1 MSAFGGLSDDHLFS
15 LDDDPPAPPPGT
27 PHAPPPAYPA
37 DDPPPSPPHLTD
49 DYFLSDDAPQDDGPP
64 SWPPAGGDGDGGEH
78 FEGDDYVQGDRAAAR
93 SNAAARLLEG
103 LNDAQRAAVEHRGGP
118 LLVVA
123 GAGSGKTRVLTRRI
137 AHLLA
142 TDAAAPWQILAIT
155 FTNKAADEMRRR
167 VVDLVGKRAE
177 RMWVSTFHSAC
188 LRILRTH
195 APRLGYQG
203 AFTVYDDSDSR
214 RLIEIITAELGL
226 DTKRFPSRSI
236 AAVIGQAKSELVGPE
251 AFEEDASFG
260 ADPFRRRIA
269 QVYLEYQRRL
279 LAANAMDFD
288 DLLMQAARVL
298 QTCDDVRRSY
308 QDRFTHVL
316 VDEYQDTNRAQNEIV
331 LLLGRDHGNVTVVGD
346 SDQSVYRWR
355 GADIRNI
362 LEFEDAFPNA
372 TTVLLEQN
380 YRSTQT
386 ILDAANAVIANNTSR
401 RPKRLFT
408 DDAVGD
414 PICRYRAEDEHDE
427 ATWVASEVVR
437 LRTAHDLSYG
447 DVAVFYRTNAQS
459 RVVEEALVRAG
470 VPYKVIGGT
479 RFYDRREVKDLL
491 AYLRVLANP
500 DDEVSAR
507 RILNVPKR
515 GIGNTSVLRLTA
527 WATSQPVRRSVADAL
542 AHAEEAGLT
551 GKARAGA
558 DQLDQLLADLRGLV
572 GTVPPG
578 ELVQAVAERSGYL
591 AELVAERTHEA
602 DGRIENIAELVGVAE
617 EYDDLTELLETV
629 ALVSDADELDAQG
642 ARVNLMTLHTA
653 KGLEFP
659 AVFLVGLEDGIF
671 PHFRTLGEPDEL
683 EEERRLCYVG
693 ITRARRWLYLSHA
706 WVRTLWG
713 NTSHNIPSRFL
724 AEIPAELVKD
734 VGVVG
739 GRSGSDWGGSRR
751 RGGDRYGGDRYGG
764 DDRADRG
771 SYRPRSDDW
780 DTGGGPAGAGG
791 SWRTDED
798 GPVFGAGR
806 GPASAGAGAY
816 GDRPGPRRRRE
827 KTTTGAEDLGLAA
840 GDRVVH
846 DHWGEGVVIA
856 TVGKGERAQAKVM
869 FASVGEKRLLLSA
882 TPLKRA

>member
-1 MSAFGGLSDDHLFS
+1 VTASHGLDDDRLFS
-15 LDDDPPAPPPGT
+15 LDDDPPAPPAET
-27 PHAPPPAYPA
+27 PDAPPPASPA
-37 DDPPPSPPHLTD
+37 DDAPPSPPHLTD
-49 DYFLSDDAPQDDGPP
+49 DYFFADDADDAPPP
-64 SWPPAGGDGDGGEH
+64 GDFDRVGVAGGEH
-78 FEGDDYVQGDRAAAR
+78 FEGDDFVQGDRAAAR
-93 SNAAARLLEG
+93 SNYAARLLEG

-142 TDAAAPWQILAIT
+142 TDDAAPWQILAIT
-155 FTNKAADEMRRR
+155 FTNKAADEMRKR

-188 LRILRTH
+188 LRILRSH
-195 APRLGYQG
+195 AHRLGYQG
-203 AFTVYDDSDSR
+203 AFTVYDDTDSR
-214 RLIEIITAELGL
+214 RMIEIVTAELGL

-236 AAVIGQAKSELVGPE
+236 AAVISQAKSELVGPE

-298 QTCDDVRRSY
+298 ATCDDVRQSF
-308 QDRFTHVL
+308 QERFTHVL

-331 LLLGRDHGNVTVVGD
+331 LLLGHDHGNVTVVGD

-362 LEFEDAFPNA
+362 LEFEEAFPNA

-386 ILDAANAVIANNTSR
+386 ILDAANAVIANNTTR

-408 DDAVGD
+408 DDGPGD

-427 ATWVASEVVR
+427 AAWVASEVVR
-437 LRTAHDLSYG
+437 LRTVHDLSYG

-515 GIGNTSVLRLTA
+515 GLGNTSVLRLTA
-527 WATSQPVRRSVADAL
+527 WASSQPVRRSVGDAL
-542 AHAEEAGLT
+542 AHAEDAGLT

-558 DQLDQLLADLRGLV
+558 EQLAQLLDELRGLM
-572 GTVPPG
+572 GSVPPG
-578 ELVQAVAERSGYL
+578 ELVQMVAERSGYL

-629 ALVSDADELDAQG
+629 ALVADADELDSEG
-642 ARVNLMTLHTA
+642 SRVNLMTLHTA

-659 AVFLVGLEDGIF
+659 AVFVVGLEDGIF

-724 AEIPAELVKD
+724 AEVPAELVKD

-739 GRSGSDWGGSRR
+739 GRSSSDWGGPRR
-751 RGGDRYGGDRYGG
+751 RGPRHTDDPYGDNDHGGGFGARESRE
-764 DDRADRG
+764 RAA
-771 SYRPRSDDW
+771 DW
-780 DTGGGPAGAGG
+780 GTGGGGG
-791 SWRTDED
+791 SWRTDDD

-806 GPASAGAGAY
+806 GPAAGAAY
-816 GDRPGPRRRRE
+816 ADRPGPRRLRE
-827 KTTTGAEDLGLAA
+827 KTTTGAEDLGLSA
-840 GDRVVH
+840 GDKVVH
-846 DHWGEGVVIA
+846 DHWGDGVVIA
-856 TVGKGERAQAKVM
+856 TVGKGERAQAKVK

>member
-1 MSAFGGLSDDHLFS
+1 VSAFKGLGDDQLFS
-15 LDDDPPAPPPGT
+15 LDDDPPAPATGT
-27 PHAPPPAYPA
+27 PDAPLPAMPPDDGPPA
-37 DDPPPSPPHLTD
+37 PPHLTD
-49 DYFLSDDAPQDDGPP
+49 DYFE
-64 SWPPAGGDGDGGEH
+64 GGQFEAGEH
-78 FEGDDYVQGDRAAAR
+78 FDGDEYVQDDEAAAR
-93 SNAAARLLEG
+93 SQYVERLVED
-103 LNDAQRAAVEHRGGP
+103 LNPGQRAAVEHRGGP

-142 TDAAAPWQILAIT
+142 TGDAAPWEILAIT

-188 LRILRTH
+188 LRILRSH
-195 APRLGYQG
+195 ATRLGYQR
-203 AFTVYDDSDSR
+203 AFTVYDDTDSR
-214 RLIEIITAELGL
+214 RLIEIISAELGL
-226 DTKRFPSRSI
+226 DTKKLPPRSI
-236 AAVIGQAKSELVGPE
+236 AAVIGQAKAELVGPV
-251 AFEEDASFG
+251 AFAEESSFG
-260 ADPFRRRIA
+260 GDPFRRRIA
-269 QVYLEYQRRL
+269 QVYVEYQRRL

-288 DLLMQAARVL
+288 DLLAQAVRVL
-298 QTCDDVRRSY
+298 QTCEDVRQSY
-308 QDRFTHVL
+308 QERFVEIL
-316 VDEYQDTNRAQNEIV
+316 VDEYQDTNRAQNELVI
-331 LLLGRDHGNVTVVGD
+331 LLGRDHGRVTVVGD
-346 SDQSVYRWR
+346 SDQSVYKWR

-362 LEFEDAFPNA
+362 LEFEEAFPRA

-408 DDAVGD
+408 EGDAGD

-427 ATWVASEVVR
+427 AAWVTSEIQR
-437 LRTAHDLSYG
+437 LRTAEDVSPG
-447 DVAVFYRTNAQS
+447 DVAIFYRTNAQS

-491 AYLRVLANP
+491 AYLRLLANP
-500 DDEVSAR
+500 EDEISAR

-515 GIGNTSVLRLTA
+515 GIGSTSALRLSA
-527 WATSQPVRRSVADAL
+527 WASTQAGDQSGRQSIGEAL

-551 GKARAGA
+551 GKALRGA
-558 DQLDQLLADLRGLV
+558 EQLDQLLAELRGMI
-572 GTVPPG
+572 GTVSPAD
-578 ELVQAVAERSGYL
+578 LLQAVAERSGYL

-602 DGRIENIAELVGVAE
+602 DGRIENVAELVGVAE

-629 ALVSDADELDAQG
+629 ALVSDSDELDDQAS
-642 ARVNLMTLHTA
+642 RVNLMTLHTA

-671 PHFRTLGEPDEL
+671 PHFRTLAEPLEL

-713 NTSHNIPSRFL
+713 NTSHNVPSRFL
-724 AEIPAELVKD
+724 AEVPAELVKD

-739 GRSGSDWGGSRR
+739 SRSGYGGRRSDYGDRGGYGRR
-751 RGGDRYGGDRYGG
+751 RGSDP
-764 DDRADRG
+764 DDDWRDRG
-771 SYRPRSDDW
+771 SSRRSDDW
-780 DTGGGPAGAGG
+780 DTGGGGG
-791 SWRTDED
+791 SWRTDDD

-806 GPASAGAGAY
+806 GPASAGSY
-816 GDRPGPRRRRE
+816 GDGPGPRRERE

-840 GDRVVH
+840 GDKVVH
-846 DHWGEGVVIA
+846 EHWGDGVVIA
-856 TVGKGERAQAKVM
+856 TVGKGERAQAKVK